1 MNEPLYFEESSLKSA
16 KESASIFESM
26 MLLHLTVLCELLTP
40 KARIYYW
47 RTVGGKEVDFVL
59 EYGKR
64 LIAVEVK
71 LSTSPN
77 YRDTEGIKS
86 FNESLILRLISV
98 LLLLRTDVFESD
110 PPPQSTASSLPA
122 FE

>member
-1 MNEPLYFEESSLKSA
+1 
-16 KESASIFESM
+16 
-26 MLLHLTVLCELLTP
+26 
-40 KARIYYW
+40 
-47 RTVGGKEVDFVL
+47 VGGKEVDFVL

-86 FNESLILRLISV
+86 FLEEYCETSIGIIIHTGNEVKYLGQKILAMPWIMFTGMIQTVSLARYS
-98 LLLLRTDVFESD
+98 S
-110 PPPQSTASSLPA
+110 STLSCQII
-122 FE
+122 